1 MTDRTAGLRLAVL
14 DLAGTMVDDGGLR
27 GQALAAAL
35 GSRGVRPGAAGPQDV
50 TTAAWQAGGTAEEQ
64 LFERLFP
71 QDRAAAREAAGVFD
85 AAYRSLLAERGIRP
99 VPGAAEAVGRLR
111 EAGLMICLC
120 SGGTRRSLN
129 LVLGALDW
137 MGPADLSLCPS
148 DAGRGRP
155 YPDMVLTALLALDNE
170 DVRQVLVAGGTVADI
185 QAGVRSG
192 AGLVAGVLTGTRS
205 AGELTAAGASA
216 VVGSVRELPELVR
229 CSGRLRHAG

>member
-1 MTDRTAGLRLAVL
+1 MADRTAGLRLAVL

-35 GSRGVRPGAAGPQDV
+35 GPRGLRPGAEGPQDV
-50 TTAAWQAGGTAEEQ
+50 AAVARQAGGAAEEQ
-64 LFERLFP
+64 LFGRLFP
-71 QDRAAAREAAGVFD
+71 QDQAAARAAAEVFD
-85 AAYRSLLAERGIRP
+85 SAYRSLVAEHGVRP

-111 EAGLMICLC
+111 EAGLMVCLY

-129 LVLGALDW
+129 LVLDALDW
-137 MGPADLSLCPS
+137 MGLADLSLCPA

-155 YPDMVLTALLALDNE
+155 YPDMVLTALLALDVE

-185 QAGVRSG
+185 QAGLRSG
-192 AGLVAGVLTGTRS
+192 AGLVAGVLAGAGS
-205 AGELTAAGASA
+205 ARELAAAGAAA

-229 CSGRLRHAG
+229 CFGRLRQAG

>member
-14 DLAGTMVDDGGLR
+14 DLAGTMADDAWLR

-35 GSRGVRPGAAGPQDV
+35 GSRDVRPGATGPQDV
-50 TTAAWQAGGTAEEQ
+50 TAVARQTGCTAEEQ

-71 QDRAAAREAAGVFD
+71 QDRTAAREAAGVFD
-85 AAYRSLLAERGIRP
+85 AAYQSLLAEHGVRP
-99 VPGAAEAVGRLR
+99 VTGAAEAVGRLR

-120 SGGTRRSLN
+120 SGGTRRRLN
-129 LVLGALDW
+129 LVLDALDW
-137 MGPADLSLCPS
+137 VGLADLSLCPS

-155 YPDMVLTALLALDNE
+155 YPDMVLTALLALDIE

-192 AGLVAGVLTGTRS
+192 AGLVAGVPAGACS
-205 AGELTAAGASA
+205 AGELTAAGASV

-229 CSGRLRHAG
+229 RSGRLRQAG